1 MKAEAEPAPGKSALR
16 AKMLHQLQ
24 AITSEER
31 IARSEKICARVFDSP
46 AWHKA
51 QSVVLFSPLRTE
63 PQIGPLEAGA
73 VATGK
78 STFVIPQTL
87 RVEAQL
93 DLPFSPELILV
104 PALAFSH
111 SGHRLG
117 RAGGF
122 YDGLLSGRAA
132 QAFKL
137 GICFAFQLV
146 ETIPFEPHDVI
157 MDAVMSD

>member
-1 MKAEAEPAPGKSALR
+1 MRAEAELASGKSALR

-24 AITSEER
+24 AMTSDER
-31 IARSEKICARVFDSP
+31 IARSDKICACVFDSP
-46 AWHKA
+46 AWQKA

-73 VATGK
+73 VTTGK
-78 STFVIPQTL
+78 STFIIPQTL

-93 DLPFSPELILV
+93 ELPFSPELILV
-104 PALAFSH
+104 PALAFLH

-117 RAGGF
+117 RGGGF
-122 YDGLLSGRAA
+122 YDRLLSGRAA

-146 ETIPFEPHDVI
+146 ETIPIEPHDAIMNAVI
-157 MDAVMSD
+157 SD

>member
-1 MKAEAEPAPGKSALR
+1 
-16 AKMLHQLQ
+16 MLHQFQ
-24 AITSEER
+24 AMTPDER
-31 IARSEKICARVFDSP
+31 IAWSDEICASVFDSP
-46 AWHKA
+46 AWQKA

-73 VATGK
+73 VTSGK
-78 STFVIPQTL
+78 STFIIPSTMG
-87 RVEAQL
+87 VETQL

-111 SGHRLG
+111 SDTDSA
-117 RAGGF
+117 AGEALTTGSCR
-122 YDGLLSGRAA
+122 DVA

-146 ETIPFEPHDVI
+146 ETTIPIELHDAI
-157 MDAVMSD
+157 MDAVISD